1 MPADDYGRSLKGLGI
16 NMIVADIARAVAFQ
30 TRVLGAEVVY
40 TDPDFAVL
48 RACGSE
54 WMVHADHTYND
65 HELKGSLGPD
75 IVRGIGIELRLHGCD
90 PDKAEARARDS
101 GYTILAGAM
110 DKPHGLREV
119 FILDDDGYLWVPDAP
134 IGD

>member
-1 MPADDYGRSLKGLGI
+1 MPAYEYGRSLKGLGI
-16 NMIVADIARAVAFQ
+16 NMVVANVGRTVAFQ
-30 TRVLGAEVVY
+30 TRVLEAEVVY
-40 TDPDFAVL
+40 ADADFAVL

-54 WMVHADHTYND
+54 WMVHADHTYDD

-90 PDKAEARARDS
+90 PDKAEARARDL

-119 FILDDDGYLWVPDAP
+119 YILDGDGYLWVPDAP